1 MESIVSAD
9 SGIAQDSLLW
19 RNDRRP
25 RVDLIALHE
34 IVDANKAVVVVE
46 LLVLDLDVGS
56 HVPPTDWAMHSH
68 VRLDRL
74 VINDLILM
82 TATEVVPGSEAPD

>member
-1 MESIVSAD
+1 M
-9 SGIAQDSLLW
+9 
-19 RNDRRP
+19 
-25 RVDLIALHE
+25 
-34 IVDANKAVVVVE
+34 E